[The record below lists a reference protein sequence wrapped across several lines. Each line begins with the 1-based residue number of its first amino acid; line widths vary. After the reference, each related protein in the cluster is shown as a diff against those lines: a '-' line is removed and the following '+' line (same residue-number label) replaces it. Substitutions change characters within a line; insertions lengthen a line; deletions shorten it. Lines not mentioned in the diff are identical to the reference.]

1 MDENRRSGN
10 NGDISAAYG
19 DDTAELLNEKKAE
32 ELLAGPAMLSA
43 GSSRLKAGKSAAAGS
58 DTSGGKP
65 RGRRRPDSEKS
76 AVELNADKPEVKKS
90 APKRSSSAR
99 AAAAD
104 ADGGVKAKSGSGKS
118 ARKKPNS
125 EKPSVESADEKSAA
139 NKKRVSKKVAA
150 EKTAAKAASE
160 RESAVVDEL
169 DQAGEDRAGHGSCKT
184 PQVMKLIENDN
195 DNLVLFAGKSRVPNL
210 LRGRESLSRITRR
223 SAAEDETEVVNI
235 TELVINHEAV
245 EILDRFNACS
255 CEKCVKIFSGIIA
268 QRIPVRY
275 ARISRS
281 ELESGELP
289 ERAASMRKVV
299 LPEMIRELICNKK
312 RCFHDK

>member
-43 GSSRLKAGKSAAAGS
+43 GSSRLKAGKSAATGS

-65 RGRRRPDSEKS
+65 RGRRRSGSEKS

-90 APKRSSSAR
+90 APKRSSSAK
-99 AAAAD
+99 AAATD

-125 EKPSVESADEKSAA
+125 EKSSVESADEKSAA
-139 NKKRVSKKVAA
+139 NKKRASKK
-150 EKTAAKAASE
+150 TAVETAVKASSD

-312 RCFHDK
+312 RCFHEK

>member
-10 NGDISAAYG
+10 NGDISVGYG
-19 DDTAELLNEKKAE
+19 GDTAELLNEKKAE

-43 GSSRLKAGKSAAAGS
+43 GSSRLKAGKAAAAGS
-58 DTSGGKP
+58 DMSGGKP
-65 RGRRRPDSEKS
+65 RSRKRPSSEKS

-90 APKRSSSAR
+90 ATKRKSR
-99 AAAAD
+99 AKAAAD
-104 ADGGVKAKSGSGKS
+104 PDGGVKAKSDSS
-118 ARKKPNS
+118 RAVRKMQSS
-125 EKPSVESADEKSAA
+125 EKPSVELADEEPAA
-139 NKKRVSKKVAA
+139 NKRRVSKKAA
-150 EKTAAKAASE
+150 LEAAADAASE
-160 RESAVVDEL
+160 RESAAVDEFG
-169 DQAGEDRAGHGSCKT
+169 QANEGKVGHGSCKT
-184 PQVMKLIENDN
+184 PQVMKLIENDK

-235 TELVINHEAV
+235 TELVIIHEAV
-245 EILDRFNACS
+245 DILDRFNACS

>member
-10 NGDISAAYG
+10 NGEILAAYG

-32 ELLAGPAMLSA
+32 ELLADSTMLSA
-43 GSSRLKAGKSAAAGS
+43 GSSRIKAGKSASAGS

-65 RGRRRPDSEKS
+65 RGRRRSVSEKS
-76 AVELNADKPEVKKS
+76 AVELNADKPEVKS
-90 APKRSSSAR
+90 ASKRSSR
-99 AAAAD
+99 AKAAVAD
-104 ADGGVKAKSGSGKS
+104 TGDGVKAKSDSRKGG
-118 ARKKPNS
+118 RKKPSS
-125 EKPSVESADEKSAA
+125 EKAAVVLSDEKPGA
-139 NKKRVSKKVAA
+139 NKKRVSKKAVAETA
-150 EKTAAKAASE
+150 EDTLK
-160 RESAVVDEL
+160 RENAFADEF
-169 DQAGEDRAGHGSCKT
+169 DPAGEDRAGHGSCKT

-195 DNLVLFAGKSRVPNL
+195 DDLVLFVGKSRVPNL
-210 LRGRESLSRITRR
+210 LRGRESLSRITRK

-235 TELVINHEAV
+235 TELVIDHEAV
-245 EILDRFNACS
+245 GILDRFNACS

-268 QRIPVRY
+268 KRIPVRY

-281 ELESGELP
+281 ELESGKLP